1 MMSKIRFIDPIIVI
15 GIVISIALAVILVLI
30 GQDQATSLLIGLVVT
45 IITLLVD
52 IIARLRESEARII
65 QISEFG
71 NSLASD
77 SWLFD
82 ILRQIV
88 NDYRVVKTRNYD
100 TYIRRMSA
108 ALVECRDVVHSLSEG
123 YLITDVLGQFSLGRR
138 GINNAEKEIIAVQY
152 ANPSFW
158 RTLFGEKYL
167 ESNEEA
173 IKRGVK
179 IVRIWIQSKEILTEY
194 RDIINAQES
203 KGIQVFIAETHIVPH
218 ALLEDFAVMDSQ
230 LYIRLELTLDGHS
243 KHERISIDPI
253 EIERAKNNFDVLLR
267 YVRTPSEYF
276 GQS

>member
-1 MMSKIRFIDPIIVI
+1 MSKIRFIDPIIVI
-15 GIVISIALAVILVLI
+15 GVVISIALAIILVLT
-30 GQDQATSLLIGLVVT
+30 GQDQATSLLIGLAVT
-45 IITLLVD
+45 IITLLID
-52 IIARLRESEARII
+52 IIARLGESEARII
-65 QISEFG
+65 KISEFG

-88 NDYRVVKTRNYD
+88 TDYRVVKTRNYD
-100 TYIRRMSA
+100 TYIRRMGA

-123 YLITDVLGQFSLGRR
+123 YLITDTMSEFSLGRR
-138 GINNAEKEIIAVQY
+138 GINNAEKEIKAVQY

-173 IKRGVK
+173 VKRGVK
-179 IVRIWIQSKEILTEY
+179 IVRIWIQSKEMLSEY
-194 RDIINAQES
+194 RDILIAQES
-203 KGIQVFIAETHIVPH
+203 KGIQVLIAETPIIPS
-218 ALLEDFAVMDSQ
+218 ALLEDSAVIDGQ
-230 LYIRLELTLDGHS
+230 LYIKLELTLDGHAR
-243 KHERISIDPI
+243 HERISIDPL
-253 EIERAKNNFDVLLR
+253 EIERANNNFDVLLR